1 MTHPNPFHLLRFL
14 LICAGAL
21 VFQPAIGQENMDDQ
35 RPLRSPR
42 VFNPVPCHHYRHARA
57 PRTEEAPAA
66 PRWMMNYDMSESIA
80 RSDSFDVA
88 TYALDLDVTE
98 YNLHQLTAHATIGF
112 NALNSE
118 ATDLWFDLVELT
130 VDSVHLNGMAIGFEH
145 GEFQLHV
152 DAPELGWETD
162 SHV

>member
-1 MTHPNPFHLLRFL
+1 MIHLNPFDLLRFL
-14 LICAGAL
+14 LISAGAL
-21 VFQPAIGQENMDDQ
+21 VFQPVSGQENMDDQ

-42 VFNPVPCHHYRHARA
+42 VFNPVPCHHYRHAQA
-57 PRTEEAPAA
+57 PRTEEAPPA

-112 NALNSE
+112 NVVDSE
-118 ATDLWFDLVELT
+118 AVNLWFDFQHLVFT
-130 VDSVHLNGMAIGFEH
+130 MFGQFV
-145 GEFQLHV
+145 
-152 DAPELGWETD
+152 
-162 SHV
+162 